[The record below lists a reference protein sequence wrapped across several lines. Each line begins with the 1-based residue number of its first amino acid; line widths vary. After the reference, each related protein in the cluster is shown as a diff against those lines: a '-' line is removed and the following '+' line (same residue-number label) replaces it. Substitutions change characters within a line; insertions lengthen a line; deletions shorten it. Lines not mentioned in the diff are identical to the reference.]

1 MLRDSCANHEVNSQ
15 YHLNMAY
22 IFLDESGDLGFK
34 KSSSKWFLFTIAM
47 TNEARA
53 LERAVKKVWR
63 PLKRKHKK
71 LGELH
76 ASHEKDITRKRV
88 LRHLSEVADFK
99 VLCVILNKQKVYV
112 DLQNQKNY
120 LYNYT
125 ANILLDRLHTKEVL
139 EPKESVHLFVDRKD
153 TKKRLRENF
162 IDYLTS
168 SMKKRRDG
176 QFAVELHSSH
186 ENKSLQAV
194 DFISWAIFRKYES
207 GDYAFYDIIKS
218 KITDERLLFP

>member
-1 MLRDSCANHEVNSQ
+1 
-15 YHLNMAY
+15 MAY

-34 KSSSKWFLFTIAM
+34 KTSSKWFLFTIAL
-47 TNEARA
+47 TNDARA
-53 LERAVKKVWR
+53 LERVVKRVWQ
-63 PLKRKHKK
+63 PLKKKHKK

-76 ASHEKDITRKRV
+76 ASHEKDSTRRRV
-88 LRHLSEVADFK
+88 LQRLSDVKDLK
-99 VLCVILNKQKVYV
+99 VLCVMLNKKKVYV

-125 ANILLDRLHTKEVL
+125 ANILLDRLHTKGVL
-139 EPKESVHLFVDRKD
+139 TPKEPIHLFVDRKD

-162 IDYLTS
+162 ISYLTD

-176 QFAVELHSSH
+176 SFVVELHSSH

-194 DFISWAIFRKYES
+194 DFISWAIFRKYEQ
-207 GDYAFYDIIKS
+207 GDYEFYEIIKS

>member
-1 MLRDSCANHEVNSQ
+1 MV
-15 YHLNMAY
+15 Y

-47 TNEARA
+47 IDNPRA
-53 LERAVKKVWR
+53 LERVVKRVWR
-63 PLKRKHKK
+63 PLKKRHKR

-88 LRHLSEVADFK
+88 LKQLGEINDLK
-99 VLCVILNKQKVYV
+99 VLCVILNKKKVYV

-120 LYNYT
+120 LYNFT
-125 ANILLDRLHTKEVL
+125 ANILLDRLHNKEVL
-139 EPKESVHLFVDRKD
+139 KPNEPIHLFIDRKD
-153 TKKRLRENF
+153 TKKVLRENF
-162 IDYLTS
+162 VSYLTG

-176 QFAVELHSSH
+176 QFVVELHSSH

-194 DFISWAIFRKYES
+194 DFISWAIFRKYER
-207 GDYAFYDIIKS
+207 GDFEFYEIIKN
-218 KITDERLLFP
+218 KIIDERLLFP

>member
-1 MLRDSCANHEVNSQ
+1 M
-15 YHLNMAY
+15 
-22 IFLDESGDLGFK
+22 DESGDLGFK
-34 KSSSKWFLFTIAM
+34 KTSSKWFLFTIAI
-47 TNEARA
+47 TNDPRV
-53 LERAVKKVWR
+53 LERVVKKVWR
-63 PLKRKHKK
+63 PLKRIHKK

-76 ASHEKDITRKRV
+76 AYHADDVTRRQILKQ
-88 LRHLSEVADFK
+88 LSEVNDLK

-139 EPKESVHLFVDRKD
+139 GPQEPVHLFVDRKD

-162 IDYLTS
+162 INYLTG

-176 QFAVELHSSH
+176 SFAVELHSSH

-194 DFISWAIFRKYES
+194 DFISWAIFRKYERS
-207 GDYAFYDIIKS
+207 DYEFYEIIKDR
-218 KITDERLLFP
+218 ITYEHPLFP

>member
-1 MLRDSCANHEVNSQ
+1 
-15 YHLNMAY
+15 MAY

-34 KSSSKWFLFTIAM
+34 KSSSKWFIFTIAIVSDH
-47 TNEARA
+47 RL
-53 LERAVKKVWR
+53 LERVVKKIWR
-63 PLKRKHKK
+63 PLKKKHKK

-76 ASHEKDITRKRV
+76 AYRADDITRTRMLQK
-88 LRHLSEVADFK
+88 LNELKDLK
-99 VLCVILNKQKVYV
+99 VLCIILNKKKVHI

-125 ANILLDRLHTKEVL
+125 ANILLDRLHSSATIKSDEQIN
-139 EPKESVHLFVDRKD
+139 LFIDRKD

-162 IDYLTS
+162 TRYLAGEMTNRGRKRFSVALHTS
-168 SMKKRRDG
+168 Y
-176 QFAVELHSSH
+176 

-194 DFISWAIFRKYES
+194 DFISWAIFRKYER
-207 GDYAFYDIIKS
+207 GDYEFYEIIKS

>member
-1 MLRDSCANHEVNSQ
+1 MV
-15 YHLNMAY
+15 Y

-47 TNEARA
+47 TNDAYA
-53 LERAVKKVWR
+53 LERVVKRVWR
-63 PLKRKHKK
+63 SLKKKHRG

-76 ASHEKDITRKRV
+76 ASHEKDSTRKRV
-88 LRHLSEVADFK
+88 LKQLNEIDDLK
-99 VLCVILNKQKVYV
+99 VLCVILNKKKAYV

-125 ANILLDRLHTKEVL
+125 ANILLERLHSKEML
-139 EPKESVHLFVDRKD
+139 KPKESIQLFIDRKD

-162 IDYLTS
+162 IRYLTD

-176 QFAVELHSSH
+176 SFSVKLHSSH

-194 DFISWAIFRKYES
+194 DFISWAIFRKYEQ
-207 GDYAFYDIIKS
+207 GDYEFYEIIKNQ
-218 KITDERLLFP
+218 ITDERLLFP